1 MEGDKSQLED
11 NKLNWKKEKK
21 VKGEKKPKT
30 YDFQIKEAKTW
41 FREHYRCK
49 TSQFSHTEREF

>member
-21 VKGEKKPKT
+21 SKRRKKTPKPM
-30 YDFQIKEAKTW
+30 I
-41 FREHYRCK
+41 FR
-49 TSQFSHTEREF
+49 